1 MDTGEVMYGK
11 CIAVVVS
18 AATLAGCGKSGATNE
33 PAAGAPAQ
41 STGAVPANVSLQG
54 QYVDGIGQGLFFTP
68 DGGVGVIGSR
78 DNGRYVG
85 QGQTFRVEMAGKPA
99 AMGYV
104 FSPDKISLSYPNDPR
119 GTLYLFREGSDLA
132 AQARAEANHTPI
144 ERKAPAF
151 DRSVPL
157 DRYVD
162 LSPDNTAEGLY
173 YLYAALHEPP
183 LSDDE
188 KFRMLSP
195 HRAEADAFKRRDLV
209 QAEMPGIDAKLADW
223 KSKRYLRVTVNVPVW
238 MSANARSDNGF
249 PPMSYAGGFGLN
261 GPYDFQRKG
270 FPASCIA
277 NERISHALPP
287 GWSGGNVGLVMG
299 REETYREN
307 CILLVPD
314 EATARALE
322 AKRSSGIGL
331 MLKSATL
338 YFYAVGDREGG
349 GSDDVSVVL
358 THARLQY
365 GDSVVGGAFTSDPP
379 SVGAPIEVDFP
390 QPALD

>member
-1 MDTGEVMYGK
+1 MGRRLEGVLLGLG
-11 CIAVVVS
+11 IAAFALS
-18 AATLAGCGKSGATNE
+18 GCGKQQAAE
-33 PAAGAPAQ
+33 PAATASPQAAAR
-41 STGAVPANVSLQG
+41 SMPANVSLQG
-54 QYVDGIGQGLFFTP
+54 QYVDGLGQGLFFTP

-85 QGQTFRVEMAGKPA
+85 QGQTFRVEMAGKPP

-104 FSPDKISLSYPNDPR
+104 YSPDKISLSYPNDPR

-209 QAEMPGIDAKLADW
+209 QAEMPGLDAKLADW
-223 KSKRYLRVTVNVPVW
+223 KSKRYFKLTVNVPVW

-249 PPMSYAGGFGLN
+249 PPMAYAGGFGLI

-299 REETYREN
+299 REETHRES
-307 CILLVPD
+307 CVLLVSD

-331 MLKSATL
+331 TLKFAIL
-338 YFYAVGDREGG
+338 YFYAVGEREGG
-349 GSDDVSVVL
+349 GSGDVSVVL

-365 GDSVVGGAFTSDPP
+365 GDSVIGGAFTTDPP
-379 SVGAPIEVDFP
+379 SVGAPIDVDFP
-390 QPALD
+390 QPTLD

>member
-1 MDTGEVMYGK
+1 M
-11 CIAVVVS
+11 
-18 AATLAGCGKSGATNE
+18 
-33 PAAGAPAQ
+33 
-41 STGAVPANVSLQG
+41 PANVSLQG
-54 QYVDGIGQGLFFTP
+54 QYVDGFGQGLFFTP

-78 DNGRYVG
+78 DNGRYAG
-85 QGQTFRVEMAGKPA
+85 QGQTFRIEMAGKPP

-132 AQARAEANHTPI
+132 AQARAQANHTPV

-157 DRYVD
+157 DQYVD

-173 YLYAALHEPP
+173 FLYASLHQPP

-195 HRAEADAFKRRDLV
+195 RRAEADAFKRRDLV
-209 QAEMPGIDAKLADW
+209 QAEMPGIDAKLAEW
-223 KSKRYLRVTVNVPVW
+223 KLKSYFKLTVNVPVW
-238 MSANARSDNGF
+238 MSASARSDNGF
-249 PPMSYAGGFGLN
+249 PPMSYAGGFGLI

-277 NERISHALPP
+277 NERISHALSP

-331 MLKSATL
+331 TLKSATL

-349 GSDDVSVVL
+349 GSGDVSVVL

-379 SVGAPIEVDFP
+379 SVGAPIDVDFP
-390 QPALD
+390 QPAL

>member
-1 MDTGEVMYGK
+1 MGRRMVSVLLGLG
-11 CIAVVVS
+11 IAAFALS
-18 AATLAGCGKSGATNE
+18 GCGKQQAAE
-33 PAAGAPAQ
+33 PAATASPQAAAR
-41 STGAVPANVSLQG
+41 SMPANVSLQG
-54 QYVDGIGQGLFFTP
+54 QYVDGFGQGLSFTP

-85 QGQTFRVEMAGKPA
+85 QGQTFRIEMAGKPP

-132 AQARAEANHTPI
+132 AQARAQSNHTPV

-157 DRYVD
+157 DQYVD
-162 LSPDNTAEGLY
+162 LSPDNTADGLY

-209 QAEMPGIDAKLADW
+209 HAEMPGIDAKLADW

-249 PPMSYAGGFGLN
+249 PPMSYAGGFGLI
-261 GPYDFQRKG
+261 GPYNFQRKG

-277 NERISHALPP
+277 NERISHALSP

-331 MLKSATL
+331 TLKSATL

-390 QPALD
+390 QPAL

>member
-1 MDTGEVMYGK
+1 MGRRLEGVLLGLG
-11 CIAVVVS
+11 IAAFALS
-18 AATLAGCGKSGATNE
+18 GCGEQQAAE
-33 PAAGAPAQ
+33 PAATASPQAAAR
-41 STGAVPANVSLQG
+41 SMPANVSLQG
-54 QYVDGIGQGLFFTP
+54 QYVDGFGQGLFFTT

-85 QGQTFRVEMAGKPA
+85 QGQTFRIEMAGKPP

-104 FSPDKISLSYPNDPR
+104 FNPDKISLSYPNDPR

-209 QAEMPGIDAKLADW
+209 QAEMPGIDAKLAEW
-223 KSKRYLRVTVNVPVW
+223 QSKRYFRLTVNVPVW

-249 PPMSYAGGFGLN
+249 PSMAFAGGFGLI
-261 GPYDFQRKG
+261 GPYNFQRKG

-299 REETYREN
+299 REETYRES

-331 MLKSATL
+331 TLKSATL

-349 GSDDVSVVL
+349 GSGDVSVVL

-379 SVGAPIEVDFP
+379 SVGAPIDVDFP
-390 QPALD
+390 QPAL

>member
-1 MDTGEVMYGK
+1 MGRRLEGVLLGLG
-11 CIAVVVS
+11 IAAFALS
-18 AATLAGCGKSGATNE
+18 GCGEQQAAE
-33 PAAGAPAQ
+33 PAATASPQAAAR
-41 STGAVPANVSLQG
+41 SMPANVSLQG
-54 QYVDGIGQGLFFTP
+54 QYVDGLGQGLFFTP

-173 YLYAALHEPP
+173 YLYAALHESP

-209 QAEMPGIDAKLADW
+209 QAEMPGLDAKLANW

-249 PPMSYAGGFGLN
+249 PPMSYAGGFGLI
-261 GPYDFQRKG
+261 GPYNFQRKG

-277 NERISHALPP
+277 NERISHALSP

-331 MLKSATL
+331 TLKSATL

-365 GDSVVGGAFTSDPP
+365 GDSVVGGAFTGDPP

-390 QPALD
+390 QPAL